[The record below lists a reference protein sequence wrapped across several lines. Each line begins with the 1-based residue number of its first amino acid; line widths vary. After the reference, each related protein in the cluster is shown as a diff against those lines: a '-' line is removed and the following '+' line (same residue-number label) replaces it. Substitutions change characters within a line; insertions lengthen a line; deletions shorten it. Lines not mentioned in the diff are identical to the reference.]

1 MKTSLA
7 IKIGRLR
14 LKNPVMVA
22 SGTFGEEY
30 AELVDIRKLG
40 AIVAKTV
47 TLKPRLGNPAPR
59 IAETPSGMLNSI
71 GLENK
76 GIDDFLANKLPRLNR
91 FGVPVIASIAG
102 DNASQF
108 AELARRLSDDKAVA
122 AIELNLSCPNLPR
135 TTPRLRSGQANHPS
149 TSLGA
154 GERPLDFARGR
165 RTTLIAQDP
174 EITHDVIKAVR
185 KATPLTLI
193 AKLSP
198 NVTDIG
204 QIAKAAE
211 AAGADSIL
219 IANTFLAMAVDI
231 KTRRPKLGNI
241 TGGLSGPAIKPIVLR
256 MVWET
261 YKKVRIPIIGGGGI
275 MSAEDAIEFIL
286 CGAAA
291 VQIGT
296 ANFVNPKA
304 PVEIV
309 AGIKAYLARNKGDRL
324 LFSLPA
330 PKSSLSP

>member
-1 MKTSLA
+1 
-7 IKIGRLR
+7 
-14 LKNPVMVA
+14 
-22 SGTFGEEY
+22 
-30 AELVDIRKLG
+30 
-40 AIVAKTV
+40 
-47 TLKPRLGNPAPR
+47 
-59 IAETPSGMLNSI
+59 
-71 GLENK
+71 
-76 GIDDFLANKLPRLNR
+76 
-91 FGVPVIASIAG
+91 
-102 DNASQF
+102 
-108 AELARRLSDDKAVA
+108 
-122 AIELNLSCPNLPR
+122 
-135 TTPRLRSGQANHPS
+135 
-149 TSLGA
+149 
-154 GERPLDFARGR
+154 
-165 RTTLIAQDP
+165 
-174 EITHDVIKAVR
+174 
-185 KATPLTLI
+185 
-193 AKLSP
+193 
-198 NVTDIG
+198 VTDIG